1 MAAAVGIRA
10 RASARETPGRP
21 RCGRPPG
28 TGPSTATP
36 RCGRSRAR
44 LAAMAATTATSAPGI
59 RRLTRRSPSTRAITH
74 AETAAVA
81 TFVPDRPVASSTT
94 LSGSDG
100 PGGAHPEH
108 VAELAGRHL
117 DAHPGEEPHQ
127 HRAGE
132 EVGQEAEPRQPGQQ
146 QKRGDQQRG
155 RPCQLDV
162 ARRRGDGQARQP
174 GGQDR
179 GGRRVGPH
187 DKVTRG
193 AEQREDHHRHQQRVE
208 AGLHR
213 HPGDP
218 GVAEHLRD
226 GEAGQRDTRDH
237 VGQQLGA
244 PQREKARRAEWP
256 TPPTPVHPPTVDTPG
271 RDGQS
276 QPLRRNNR
284 YRVRLRPS
292 MTARQ
297 MK

>member
-1 MAAAVGIRA
+1 MRQAAGDRTQHGHP
-10 RASARETPGRP
+10 SARKVQ
-21 RCGRPPG
+21 G
-28 TGPSTATP
+28 T
-36 RCGRSRAR
+36 AR
-44 LAAMAATTATSAPGI
+44 
-59 RRLTRRSPSTRAITH
+59 
-74 AETAAVA
+74 
-81 TFVPDRPVASSTT
+81 
-94 LSGSDG
+94 SDG
-100 PGGAHPEH
+100 GHHRGQRPGYPAADPAQPEHQDDHARRDRRRRGTRLGQAGRQLDHLVRQGGPGCAHPEH

-117 DAHPGEEPHQ
+117 DAHPREEPHQ

-132 EVGQEAEPRQPGQQ
+132 EVGEEAEPSQPGQQ

-193 AEQREDHHRHQQRVE
+193 PEQREDHYRHQQRVE

-218 GVAEHLRD
+218 GVAEHLGD
-226 GEAGQRDTRDH
+226 GETGQRDTGDH

-244 PQREKARRAEWP
+244 PQREKARRSQWP
-256 TPPTPVHPPTVDTPG
+256 TPPTPVQPRATELADRRHSSGGTV
-271 RDGQS
+271 RA
-276 QPLRRNNR
+276 NR
-284 YRVRLRPS
+284 CAG
-292 MTARQ
+292 TTGTG
-297 MK
+297 